1 VSAMKKTAWVVDDDE
16 DHIRTLQKMIPQL
29 GFDSKI
35 FACIKDVEDNVT
47 NGFNPDLLFINLNLS
62 ESHAV
67 ELIAYIRENELLDD
81 PPIII
86 LSDEYNEES
95 EYAIQI
101 GADDQLTFPL
111 TMEELEEAVANA
123 YERRNQEEI
132 IEEEQEDY

>member
-1 VSAMKKTAWVVDDDE
+1 MSAMKKSAWVVDDDE
-16 DHIRTLQKMIPQL
+16 DHIRTLQNMFTSL

-35 FACIKDVEDNVT
+35 FAYPRDVEDNVT
-47 NGFNPDLLFINLNLS
+47 NGFNPDLLLVNLNLS
-62 ESHAV
+62 ENRAV

-101 GADDQLTFPL
+101 GADDQLSFPL
-111 TMEELEEAVANA
+111 TLEELETAVSNA

-132 IEEEQEDY
+132 IEEDQEEF

>member
-1 VSAMKKTAWVVDDDE
+1 MSAMKKTAWVVDDDE
-16 DHIRTLQKMIPQL
+16 DHIRTLQKMIPSL
-29 GFDSKI
+29 GFDSHI

-47 NGFNPDLLFINLNLS
+47 NGFNPDLLFVNLNLS
-62 ESHAV
+62 ESRAV

-111 TMEELEEAVANA
+111 TIDELEEAVANA
-123 YERRNQEEI
+123 FERRNQEEI
-132 IEEEQEDY
+132 IDEELEDY